1 MSEVAEVHSQNYSSI
16 RYLAELHVQ
25 GLDNRSTTFK
35 SWLETKRH
43 FYILDMDVFTVFS
56 VNVSSH
62 RPSILWSKH
71 DYISVTPDHNPLN
84 SP

>member
-35 SWLETKRH
+35 S
-43 FYILDMDVFTVFS
+43 
-56 VNVSSH
+56 
-62 RPSILWSKH
+62 
-71 DYISVTPDHNPLN
+71 
-84 SP
+84 